1 MKQEFEVLRRLG
13 PVPYWR
19 GERKCMDALE
29 SVYRAAQAKA
39 NALLHREEVAA
50 AAPKSAFTVRGKK
63 R

>member
-1 MKQEFEVLRRLG
+1 MKQEFEVLKKLG

-29 SVYRAAQAKA
+29 SVYRAAKAKA
-39 NALLHREEVAA
+39 DAILHREEVAA
-50 AAPKSAFTVRGKK
+50 VPKSAFTVRGKK